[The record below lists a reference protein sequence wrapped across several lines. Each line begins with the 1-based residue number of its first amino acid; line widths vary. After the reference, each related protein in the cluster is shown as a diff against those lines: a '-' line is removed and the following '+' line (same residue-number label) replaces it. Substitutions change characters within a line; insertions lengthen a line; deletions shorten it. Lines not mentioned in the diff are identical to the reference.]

1 MNESSITKDKRIALR
16 EERQAETQT
25 HVQVG
30 EKKRKENPRAAVSH
44 SWEECQRHE
53 TLP

>member
-25 HVQVG
+25 HVGVG
-30 EKKRKENPRAAVSH
+30 EKERKENPRAAVSH
-44 SWEECQRHE
+44 SWEEYQRHE